1 MPRAR
6 QQCERH
12 RMRDI
17 GADDARGRQQRIEQQ
32 QHRHAD
38 GAGPHRSQR
47 HQHPQ
52 HRAGQYGERERAAL
66 PRGAPAARAER
77 RELRTEHQRHGS
89 DQQRGAE
96 HDLDQP
102 ARARRVHPVPMQQD
116 QGEGGGRYAAG
127 RETQCDLPVDG
138 AFQAVYQRARRLGGG
153 RVQQVGADRGSR
165 MHVEQQNQ
173 DRRHQRAAADTRQ
186 ADQEADEQAG
196 DGRAGA
202 AHLREFAV
210 SVAAAIA
217 VGGFRWSFLQQ
228 RAHAEIQQEQAG
240 DQMQGAVVGQ
250 HELRNADEAERRDQA
265 VNRVAGGNAEA
276 DREPRARAARQRAAN
291 AQHAHRAD
299 RRGNREADT
308 GGGDEETGG
317 GHGEP

>member
-1 MPRAR
+1 IAANRDAGQRTHQQRQQHRPVDRTQQPMPRAR

-32 QHRHAD
+32 QNRHAD

-47 HQHPQ
+47 HQRAQ
-52 HRAGQYGERERAAL
+52 HRAGQHGERERAAL
-66 PRGAPAARAER
+66 PRGALTARAER
-77 RELRTEHQRHGS
+77 RELRTEDQRHGG
-89 DQQRGAE
+89 DEQRGAE

-138 AFQAVYQRARRLGGG
+138 AFQAVYQCARRLGGG

-196 DGRAGA
+196 DG
-202 AHLREFAV
+202 V
-210 SVAAAIA
+210 QQID
-217 VGGFRWSFLQQ
+217 VGKS
-228 RAHAEIQQEQAG
+228 H
-240 DQMQGAVVGQ
+240 
-250 HELRNADEAERRDQA
+250 
-265 VNRVAGGNAEA
+265 
-276 DREPRARAARQRAAN
+276 
-291 AQHAHRAD
+291 
-299 RRGNREADT
+299 
-308 GGGDEETGG
+308 
-317 GHGEP
+317 